1 MGRDGISCTTGK
13 KSGTPDSLEHK
24 EKAIAIHCSNS
35 SFRCVC
41 MWPKPIY
48 LVTLEMIIFYSLNLH
63 SIMVD

>member
-13 KSGTPDSLEHK
+13 KRGTPDSLEHK
-24 EKAIAIHCSNS
+24 EKAISIHCSNS

-48 LVTLEMIIFYSLNLH
+48 
-63 SIMVD
+63 